1 MRYHAPRATNAAADS
16 DARRLTLTTAVKD
29 AAAGRLSARE
39 IAEAVHVARV
49 GREKFDALVDAER
62 IRQAGE
68 RETRDRE
75 DEGRRRKLASVKPLN
90 DLGGGWD
97 RQ

>member
-1 MRYHAPRATNAAADS
+1 MGYHAPRATAAAADS
-16 DARRLTLTTAVKD
+16 DARRLTLATAVRD

-49 GREKFDALVDAER
+49 DVTQFAAMVDAER
-62 IRQAGE
+62 IRLAAE
-68 RETRDRE
+68 RDARDVE
-75 DEGRRRKLASVKPLN
+75 DADRRRKLASIRPLK

-97 RQ
+97 RG